1 MTNTRH
7 SANTSQGDRFVRVTS
22 GAFLVVLGALASGAV
37 VLGCNS
43 GSRSRGPGAPG
54 GQGGGNNGFFPVS
67 GPTIVSATPANGAVG
82 VPRDVTP
89 QVRLSAPIQQTSVPS
104 GVVLYRSDGTTVPGT
119 ASLLGSDTVAFDPD
133 VTLDGGTEYILQLTQ
148 GLRTTTGVSPGQ
160 PLEVRFQTQTNV
172 GAGSV
177 LINEVY
183 AGSADSNLR
192 DDQNP
197 AQDEQF
203 IEIVNVTNQDLS
215 LLGLRLTTNARPQ
228 AHVFGSVVLPPGGA
242 IVVWAKAPAGARN
255 VEASGNGLLLDP
267 IGGYRVRLETTTT
280 PPAVIDEVIFPQAGR
295 GGRAPDFDESFT
307 RVIDATV
314 GDLPGERFVRHPDA
328 PGAVS
333 NFSPGGRV
341 NGIPFP
347 PPEDTSS
354 PQFSRGTP

>member
-1 MTNTRH
+1 MT
-7 SANTSQGDRFVRVTS
+7 SDLVRLTS
-22 GAFLVVLGALASGAV
+22 GAVLVVLGALASGAV

-43 GSRSRGPGAPG
+43 GSRDSRGASGQPGD
-54 GQGGGNNGFFPVS
+54 QGGGGGFFPVS
-67 GPTIVSATPANGAVG
+67 GPTIASANPANGAVG

-89 QVRLSAPIQQTSVPS
+89 QVRLSQAIRQDSVAS
-104 GVVLYRSDGTTVPGT
+104 GVVLYRSDGSTVPGT
-119 ASLLGSDTVAFDPD
+119 ATLVSPDTVAFDPD

-148 GLRTTTGVSPGQ
+148 GLTTTSGVPVAQ
-160 PLEVRFQTQTNV
+160 PLEVRFQTQTSV
-172 GAGSV
+172 GPGSV

-183 AGSADSNLR
+183 AGSADSNGR

-203 IEIVNVTNQDLS
+203 VEIVNVTNQDLS

-228 AHVFGSVVLPPGGA
+228 AHVFGAVVLPPGGA

-267 IGGYRVRLETTTT
+267 IGGYRVRLETTGT
-280 PPAVIDEVIFPQAGR
+280 PPQVIDEVIFPQSGR
-295 GGRAPDFDESFT
+295 GGRMPDFDESFT
-307 RVIDATV
+307 RVVDAGV

-341 NGIPFP
+341 NGIAFP
-347 PPEDTSS
+347 PPEDPSS
-354 PQFSRGTP
+354 SRFSRGTP

>member
-1 MTNTRH
+1 MTH
-7 SANTSQGDRFVRVTS
+7 HRVLSISS
-22 GAFLVVLGALASGAV
+22 GALLVVLGALASGAV

-43 GSRSRGPGAPG
+43 GSRSSRGASNQPG
-54 GQGGGNNGFFPVS
+54 GQGGGGFFPVA
-67 GPTIVSATPANGAVG
+67 GPTILSATPPNGAVG

-89 QVRLSAPIQQTSVPS
+89 QVRLSAPVQQSSVAS

-133 VTLDGGTEYILQLTQ
+133 VTLDGGTEYIVQLNQ

-160 PLEVRFQTQTNV
+160 PLEVRFQTQTSV

-183 AGSADSNLR
+183 AGSADSNGR
-192 DDQNP
+192 ADQNP

-203 IEIVNVTNQDLS
+203 VELVNVTNQDLS

-228 AHVFGSVVLPPGGA
+228 AHVFGAVVLPPGGA
-242 IVVWAKAPAGARN
+242 VVVWAKAPPGARN
-255 VEASGNGLLLDP
+255 LEASGNGLLLDP
-267 IGGYRVRLETTTT
+267 LGGYRVRLETTTT
-280 PPAVIDEVIFPQAGR
+280 PPQLVDEVIFPQAGR

-307 RVIDATV
+307 RVVDAGV

-333 NFSPGGRV
+333 TFSPGGRV

-347 PPEDTSS
+347 PPRDAS
-354 PQFSRGTP
+354 PSQFSRGTP

>member
-1 MTNTRH
+1 MTH
-7 SANTSQGDRFVRVTS
+7 HRVLSIGS
-22 GAFLVVLGALASGAV
+22 GALLVVLGALASGAV

-43 GSRSRGPGAPG
+43 GSRSSRGASNQPGD
-54 GQGGGNNGFFPVS
+54 QGGGGFFPVA

-89 QVRLSAPIQQTSVPS
+89 QVRLSAPIQQTSVAS

-119 ASLLGSDTVAFDPD
+119 ASLLGSDAVAFDPD
-133 VTLDGGTEYILQLTQ
+133 VTLDGGTEYVLQVNQ

-160 PLEVRFQTQTNV
+160 PLEVRFQTQTTA

-183 AGSADSNLR
+183 AGSADSNGR

-197 AQDEQF
+197 GQDEQF
-203 IEIVNVTNQDLS
+203 IELVNVTNQDLS

-242 IVVWAKAPAGARN
+242 VVVWAKAPSGARN
-255 VEASGNGLLLDP
+255 VDASGSGLLLDP
-267 IGGYRVRLETTTT
+267 LGGYRVRLETTTT
-280 PPAVIDEVIFPQAGR
+280 PPQVIDEVIFPQAGR
-295 GGRAPDFDESFT
+295 GGRLPDFDESFA
-307 RVIDATV
+307 RVVDAGV

-328 PGAVS
+328 LGAAS
-333 NFSPGGRV
+333 TFSPGGRV

-347 PPEDTSS
+347 PPRDTSS
-354 PQFSRGTP
+354 SQFSRGTP

>member
-1 MTNTRH
+1 MTTR
-7 SANTSQGDRFVRVTS
+7 FIRVSS
-22 GAFLVVLGALASGAV
+22 GAVLVVLGALASGAV

-43 GSRSRGPGAPG
+43 GSRDSRGASGQPGN
-54 GQGGGNNGFFPVS
+54 QGGGNNGFFPVA
-67 GPTIVSATPANGAVG
+67 GPTIVSASPANGAVG

-89 QVRLSAPIQQTSVPS
+89 QVRLSQAIRQDSVPS

-119 ASLLGSDTVAFDPD
+119 ASLVSPDTVAFDPD
-133 VTLDGGTEYILQLTQ
+133 VTLDGGAEYILQLTQ

-160 PLEVRFQTQTNV
+160 PLEVRFQTQSIV
-172 GAGSV
+172 GPGSV

-183 AGSADSNLR
+183 AGSADSNGR

-203 IEIVNVTNQDLS
+203 VEIVNVTNQDLS

-228 AHVFGSVVLPPGGA
+228 AHVFGAVVLPPGGA
-242 IVVWAKAPAGARN
+242 IVVWAKAPPGARN

-267 IGGYRVRLETTTT
+267 IGGYRVRLESTATT
-280 PPAVIDEVIFPQAGR
+280 PPTLIDEVIFPQSGR

-307 RVIDATV
+307 RVVDAGV

-333 NFSPGGRV
+333 NLSPGGRV
-341 NGIPFP
+341 NGIAFP

-354 PQFSRGTP
+354 QFTRGTP